1 MAKHHVSAA
10 ARGLPV
16 HPAVF
21 LAITPEIRRA
31 LELLAEASIALLDEI
46 DAPVD
51 ELEADPDFEYLAEDD
66 EDTHDAEPETDEHD
80 IGWTAETGDTGR
92 PNDWSGGGE
101 DEDFVAPETS
111 GGFETGGELPYADRA
126 RQKALFDPR
135 LDRRIGR
142 DRVEFVEGPDGRK
155 WRYEGDRFGKLPA
168 FPHDPPDRPA
178 FMVREEIR
186 RLNAALWG
194 GRKRKGRRR
203 K

>member
-111 GGFETGGELPYADRA
+111 GGFETGAELPFEQRA
-126 RQKALFDPR
+126 VQKALFDPR
-135 LDRRIGR
+135 IARRGSVGR
-142 DRVEFVEGPDGRK
+142 FAIPTFPHEAPGRARLYVDEEIHRLRRQMAAAMPKRKRSCGRK
-155 WRYEGDRFGKLPA
+155 
-168 FPHDPPDRPA
+168 
-178 FMVREEIR
+178 
-186 RLNAALWG
+186 
-194 GRKRKGRRR
+194 
-203 K
+203 

>member
-51 ELEADPDFEYLAEDD
+51 GLEADGDFEVGFEDD

-80 IGWTAETGDTGR
+80 IGWTAETGDTHC
-92 PNDWSGGGE
+92 PNDLGGGGE
-101 DEDFVAPETS
+101 DEDFVAPETA
-111 GGFETGGELPYADRA
+111 GGFEAGGELSYADRA

-135 LDRRIGR
+135 LAHRDGR

-155 WRYEGDRFGKLPA
+155 WRYEGNRFGKLPA
-168 FPHDPPDRPA
+168 FPYDPPDRPA

-186 RLNAALWG
+186 RLNHELG
-194 GRKRKGRRR
+194 TKKRRTRKGVR
-203 K
+203 